1 MSYQIYHYTG
11 KKVILQEVKKIGQE
25 SVSFIDY
32 KTWQQ
37 SKHIQTMEI
46 NMI

>member
-1 MSYQIYHYTG
+1 
-11 KKVILQEVKKIGQE
+11 VKQIGQE

-37 SKHIQTMEI
+37 SKHI
-46 NMI
+46 